1 MLMNLEDMVSL
12 LMQHE
17 PEKERKI
24 MVGLVPNGDIIIIAV
39 DFDGKKIEA
48 KIIVF

>member
-1 MLMNLEDMVSL
+1 MVSL

-24 MVGLVPNGDIIIIAV
+24 MIGISPNDDIIIVVV

>member
-24 MVGLVPNGDIIIIAV
+24 MVGLVPNGDIIIVAI
-39 DFDGKKIEA
+39 DFDGKKIGV
-48 KIIVF
+48 KIIIF